1 MANAKLDVDIG
12 GFISNI
18 SSAKN
23 ILKGLDAEMK
33 ATDATFKAT
42 GNAEQQ
48 LANKTKTLNSQI
60 QIQKG
65 IADQAAQA
73 LKAMTDAGV
82 DPADAAY
89 QRLYATMMNATAG
102 MNNAQAE
109 LNGLSGSAQGA
120 AASADQLTTSVQGIG
135 KKISLDQVISGIDRI
150 KTGLE
155 DAAKKAIQ
163 FGEDLWNTI
172 MDSARRA
179 DDTAT
184 MAEMYEIPLDRF
196 LKMQRLVGSGMDTT
210 VDSML
215 SGMDKL
221 NKGIGKETAATIEAL
236 KDLGIEYKRL
246 AGDEGVG
253 EYVTRDATEVFWEAG
268 QALLAMGDA
277 FDKEAAATA
286 LFGKS
291 WKELRPLFNTYKSL
305 EEYNKALDEMTVNDE
320 ETIRDLAALNDAV
333 SNLERSWTVLKDE
346 VLGAL
351 APALKSGADA
361 ISGLLD
367 SLTEYLKSEDGQK
380 LLDDL
385 GTAVSGLFD
394 DLGKIDPEQVVSGFT
409 SVITAVTDG
418 VKWLVDNAET
428 VKGILGTIVGAWAL
442 SNVAIAGLEITKLIQ
457 GIQGL
462 AGAGAAAAA
471 GEAGAAAGA
480 AWGSGFA
487 GAVAKAIPLLAPF
500 LIGAETIKN
509 DIEGQ
514 AKDQAAAEK
523 RTAAYLETANKVLST
538 GDDNLM
544 LATAALLS
552 LGDTNQAINVDA
564 LNNIA
569 QKWADWNDWSK
580 NDKSNPIWEAL
591 TDSLSDETY
600 ERFGDLMTNVLTGGT
615 FDQRDTTELLQ
626 QVMQEISDAAD
637 DMMPEVPVDLTVP
650 SDAAQQLSA
659 MIGTVLVHCQAV
671 LDGVDGEHANGLP
684 YVPYDGYLARLH
696 KGERVV
702 PAREVQSRSFNSNL
716 YVESMYMNN
725 GTDAAGLASAMAA
738 AQQRMMSGFG
748 SC

>member
-12 GFISNI
+12 GFVSNI
-18 SSAKN
+18 TSAKN

-109 LNGLSGSAQGA
+109 LNGLSGSAQNA
-120 AASADQLTTSVQGIG
+120 ASSADQLTTSVQSIG

-155 DAAKKAIQ
+155 EAAKKAIQ

-333 SNLERSWTVLKDE
+333 SNLEQSWTVLKDE

-367 SLTEYLKSEDGQK
+367 SLTKYLTSEDGKK

-409 SVITAVTDG
+409 GVITAVTDG

-428 VKGILGTIVGAWAL
+428 VKGILNTIVGAWAL

-462 AGAGAAAAA
+462 AGAGAA
-471 GEAGAAAGA
+471 EAGAAAGA
-480 AWGSGFA
+480 SWGSAFA
-487 GAVAKAIPLLAPF
+487 SAV
-500 LIGAETIKN
+500 
-509 DIEGQ
+509 
-514 AKDQAAAEK
+514 
-523 RTAAYLETANKVLST
+523 
-538 GDDNLM
+538 
-544 LATAALLS
+544 ATAAPWLVGLYTLLNPAGTAGNNQDGLWANGGLTQEGIDWWNKNMDAWNARMMAVGNRYGS
-552 LGDTNQAINVDA
+552 LSTIIGDENA
-564 LNNIA
+564 LNIML
-569 QKWADWNDWSK
+569 
-580 NDKSNPIWEAL
+580 NPTIG
-591 TDSLSDETY
+591 DEEVFKQLEEKLGLKPLDIPY
-600 ERFGDLMTNVLTGGT
+600 EMVT
-615 FDQRDTTELLQ
+615 DTTAEDLANQVGVVMLSAQLQ
-626 QVMQEISDAAD
+626 VVGVSAGGSMGLTPGGMPSGGGGGGQVMYIKEY
-637 DMMPEVPVDLTVP
+637 
-650 SDAAQQLSA
+650 
-659 MIGTVLVHCQAV
+659 
-671 LDGVDGEHANGLP
+671 ANGLN
-684 YVPYDGYLARLH
+684 YVPYDGMLARLH
-696 KGERVV
+696 KGERVMT
-702 PAREVQSRSFNSNL
+702 AREVSSRSYNSNL
-716 YVESMYMNN
+716 YVENMHMNS
-725 GTDAAGLASAMAA
+725 GIDAEGLAAAMAS
-738 AQQRMMSGFG
+738 AQRRTLNGYG
-748 SC
+748 S